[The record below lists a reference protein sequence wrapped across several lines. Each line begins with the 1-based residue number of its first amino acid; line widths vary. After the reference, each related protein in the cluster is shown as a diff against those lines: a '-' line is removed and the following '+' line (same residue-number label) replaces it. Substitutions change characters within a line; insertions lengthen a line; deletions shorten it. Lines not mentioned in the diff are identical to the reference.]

1 MRAQSRWTRRS
12 GCTRQAGTKRSPC
25 PTKKNHRSGL
35 VVPLRSSLSLS
46 LACSSRSVC
55 VSASHC
61 LFFFTLLCSSSSSS
75 SSTTLRLF
83 PPPHSAFSPPSLS
96 LVLFAF
102 AFVGRHDRGANANR
116 RRMRREQRER
126 ERDSGK
132 EENNTSHSVFCFC
145 LLSFCL
151 LPSFLARFFIR
162 PPPWLL
168 RVAVFQKREEKRP
181 ERGWGKGAGEE
192 WVKEE
197 QESR

>member
-1 MRAQSRWTRRS
+1 MDKAERLYPTGRHKTLALSNKKKPSFWV
-12 GCTRQAGTKRSPC
+12 GCSSP
-25 PTKKNHRSGL
+25 L
-35 VVPLRSSLSLS
+35 ISLSLS
-46 LACSSRSVC
+46 LARLGL
-55 VSASHC
+55 SAC
-61 LFFFTLLCSSSSSS
+61 PPLIVFFFFTLLCSSSSSS

-83 PPPHSAFSPPSLS
+83 PPPHSAFSPPLTLS
-96 LVLFAF
+96 GAF
-102 AFVGRHDRGANANR
+102 RLRFCWKTRQGGKRQQKEDEERT
-116 RRMRREQRER
+116 ERER
-126 ERDSGK
+126 ETAGK
-132 EENNTSHSVFCFC
+132 KKTTHRIACFVFACFPFVC
-145 LLSFCL
+145 F